1 MCGIAGFTGKD
12 KAVPYLI
19 GCLEKLEYRGYDS
32 SGIALCAENKIDV
45 IKRSGKLSELKKAVL
60 SEEKSDAGC
69 GIGHTRWATHGE
81 PTERNAHPHLSE
93 NGVFAIVHNG
103 IIENYN
109 ELKVELI
116 KEGVCFVSDTDS
128 EVIAQ
133 LLEKNYNGD
142 FLDSA
147 VRTLCRLE
155 GAFAVAVLC
164 RDYPGKI
171 FCARK
176 GSPLILCCNE
186 KGSFISSDVTSVA
199 GLCKDIYRLADGECA
214 LADGDTAEFYDFSMN
229 KIEKSTERLD
239 IGENDARKQG
249 YEHFMLKEIYEQE
262 QTAARTVTKH
272 IRDGE
277 VYFEGLESL
286 FDSVTDIS
294 RIVFVGCGSAYHVCL
309 SAKYTTEMLARIS
322 CSAEIASEWRYSDS
336 PVDGRC
342 LCVFISQSGET
353 ADTLAALE
361 KAKKAGAKTLA
372 IVNVPSSSLAVKSEY
387 VIYTA
392 AGAEIA
398 VATTK
403 AYTAQLLTVYLLA
416 VKAAK
421 EKKCI
426 ASDDYTRLISFLE
439 STPDGIAETV
449 SAVSAEAQTLAEE
462 LFKQE
467 HIYFIGRNTDYPA
480 ALEAA
485 LKLKEVSYIPCEA
498 YPAGELKHG
507 TISLVEKGTV
517 VAALIGNTEVMTK
530 TVSNVKEVKAR
541 GARVIAVGC
550 KDNILRDAFTSE
562 DRFLG
567 VCYSESV
574 FSALYEGI
582 AMQLL
587 AYYVAKN
594 RGCDID
600 MPRNLAKSVTVE

>member
-19 GCLEKLEYRGYDS
+19 GCLERLEYRGYDS
-32 SGIALCAENKIDV
+32 SGIALSSENNIDV
-45 IKRSGKLSELKKAVL
+45 VKRSGKLVELKKAVL
-60 SEEKSDAGC
+60 CGKESESLC
-69 GIGHTRWATHGE
+69 GIGHTRWATHGDPSE
-81 PTERNAHPHLSE
+81 KNAHPHLSE

-103 IIENYN
+103 IIENYTQ
-109 ELKVELI
+109 LKSSLAAD
-116 KEGVCFVSDTDS
+116 GVHFSSDTDS

-133 LLEKNYNGD
+133 LFEKNYKGD
-142 FLDSA
+142 FLEA
-147 VRTLCRLE
+147 ARKTLCCLE

-164 RDYPGKI
+164 RDYPGRI
-171 FCARK
+171 FCAKK
-176 GSPLILCCNE
+176 GSPLVLCFNE
-186 KGSFISSDVTSVA
+186 KGSFISSDVTSVV
-199 GLCKDIYRLADGECA
+199 CFSRDIYRLGDGECA
-214 LADGDTAEFYDFSMN
+214 LADAEGAEFFDFSLN
-229 KIEKSTERLD
+229 RIEKSSERLD
-239 IGENDARKQG
+239 MSAQDAQKQG
-249 YEHFMLKEIYEQE
+249 YEHFMLKEIFEQE
-262 QTAARTVTKH
+262 QTAARTLSKH
-272 IRDGE
+272 IRGE
-277 VYFEGLESL
+277 EIYFEGLDSL
-286 FDSVTDIS
+286 FASAGDIR

-309 SAKYTTEMLARIS
+309 SAKYVTERLAKIC
-322 CSAEIASEWRYSDS
+322 CSAEVASEWRYSHSSVDS
-336 PVDGRC
+336 EA

-361 KAKKAGAKTLA
+361 RAKKSGARTLS

-387 VIYTA
+387 IIYTA

-416 VKAAK
+416 LKLAGSLDS
-421 EKKCI
+421 I
-426 ASDDYTRLISFLE
+426 TGSDYQRLLGFLR
-439 STPDGIAETV
+439 STPNGISETL
-449 SAVSAEAQTLAEE
+449 SAISPEAQKLADE
-462 LFKQE
+462 LYGVN
-467 HIYFIGRNTDYPA
+467 HIYFIGRNTDYAA

-507 TISLVEKGTV
+507 TISLIEKGTA
-517 VAALIGNTEVMTK
+517 VAALMGNGDVLTK
-530 TVSNVKEVKAR
+530 TLSNIKEVKSR

-550 KDNILRDAFTSE
+550 TDDLPCDIFTSE

-567 VCYSESV
+567 TACPESV
-574 FSALYEGI
+574 FSALYEGV

-587 AYYVAKN
+587 AYYVAKK